1 MWSPEKERRLP
12 GTVSSPAGET
22 QQQRSGHQRDD
33 DLALMHAVAA
43 RDPNA
48 LRALYDRYAG
58 LVFTLALRILRDR
71 AEAEELLTDVF
82 WELWSKAQR
91 FDASR
96 GTAIIYLTTLTRS
109 RAIDRVRSRA
119 SKLKLAPLESQ
130 DIASASTSAT
140 PAADSLL
147 AERRGLIRRAIEQL
161 DPSQRQAIECAYYDG
176 LSHSEIADRLNKPL
190 GTVKTYIRQ
199 GLIRLRESLRS
210 VYGGAAAP

>member
-1 MWSPEKERRLP
+1 VKERRLP

-22 QQQRSGHQRDD
+22 QQRSQEHQGGGDD
-33 DLALMHAVAA
+33 VALMQAVAA

-58 LVFTLALRILRDR
+58 LVFSLALRILRNR

-82 WELWSKAQR
+82 WEVWSKAQR
-91 FDASR
+91 FDAAR
-96 GTAIIYLTTLTRS
+96 GTAITYLTTLTRS
-109 RAIDRVRSRA
+109 RSIDRIRSRA
-119 SKLKLAPLESQ
+119 TKLKLTAIESE
-130 DIASASTSAT
+130 DASAAATGTT
-140 PAADSLL
+140 PAGDSML
-147 AERRGLIRRAIEQL
+147 AERRALIRRAIDQL

-176 LSHSEIADRLNKPL
+176 LSHSEIADKLNKPL

-199 GLIRLRESLRS
+199 GLIRLRESLRT